1 MLKLLIAD
9 DERIIRETIFN
20 IIDWK
25 KHDIEVIGLC
35 KNGIEAYD
43 MILDE
48 SPDIVLTDIRM
59 PGKDG
64 LYISSFVHNNFPD
77 KIVILITGFS
87 DFKYAQTAIKNHVF
101 DYILKPVDENVLKES
116 VLKAIH
122 TITERKNQAIMRKK
136 YESYLKE
143 NIRNLQKDFFERL
156 LFRNTTSLSSSF
168 HEEVTMLRLD
178 HIKSYYLLY
187 CKCSTTVSKDL
198 EKEYFFLQ

>member
-1 MLKLLIAD
+1 
-9 DERIIRETIFN
+9 
-20 IIDWK
+20 
-25 KHDIEVIGLC
+25 
-35 KNGIEAYD
+35 
-43 MILDE
+43 MILDNDKRIDE
-48 SPDIVLTDIRM
+48 KIKGAMQPENAEKILIVDDEKIILEKLKMYISQIFTEKENIFTSDNAAKALEIISSQQPDIILTDIRM

-101 DYILKPVDENVLKES
+101 DYILKPVDENILKES

-143 NIRNLQKDFFERL
+143 NIRNLQKDFFPEKSSVVFL
-156 LFRNTTSLSSSF
+156 LLP
-168 HEEVTMLRLD
+168 E
-178 HIKSYYLLY
+178 KY
-187 CKCSTTVSKDL
+187 SKHL
-198 EKEYFFLQ
+198 